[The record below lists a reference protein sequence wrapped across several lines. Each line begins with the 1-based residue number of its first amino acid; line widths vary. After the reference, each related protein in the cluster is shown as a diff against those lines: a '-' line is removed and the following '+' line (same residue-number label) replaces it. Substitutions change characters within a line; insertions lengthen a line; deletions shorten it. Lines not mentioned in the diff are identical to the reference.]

1 MRTKKVYIFA
11 SACLVLLVVFTI
23 KACQA
28 RRPRLSDGFPLKQ
41 IWETRLK
48 DKIEHLSIS
57 DDGFVFVRTKRTLTC
72 LSADTGEVQ
81 WTFGISKQIIS
92 SPAVI
97 HDRGVY
103 LADGKMIWALD
114 PKNGNPFWRKPL
126 EDSAAWVT
134 DVDDKSLLVNMPSDE
149 ARAYTTADGELLWS
163 TFVSSR
169 GPMNAYLDED
179 IAYIIDLS
187 IKALDTQTGK
197 TLWSKE
203 SGIVSRNAY
212 DNEGVLFYEYWENS
226 DSSQKSIRAF
236 DVHSQKRL
244 WETKVSDENI
254 NRIVTHENNVI
265 VLGSDKVHVMRSN
278 DGVVVW
284 EVGFFEP
291 RLAAVV
297 GEDIYILE
305 GFNRKIRAFQL
316 ATGKYLGALQ
326 TVPVIFEVKEER
338 MIANQGTL
346 IYADNDTLYGFMNES
361 H

>member
-1 MRTKKVYIFA
+1 MRTKKVYIF
-11 SACLVLLVVFTI
+11 SSTCLLLLVVFTI
-23 KACQA
+23 KICQA
-28 RRPRLSDGFPLKQ
+28 QRPTLSDGFPLKQ

-48 DKIEHLSIS
+48 DKVEDLSVS
-57 DDGFVFVRTKRTLTC
+57 DDGIVFARTKRTLTC

-81 WTFGISKQIIS
+81 WTFGISKQVIP

-103 LADGKMIWALD
+103 LADGEMIWALD

-126 EDSAAWVT
+126 DGPSVLVT
-134 DVDDKSLLVNMPSDE
+134 DADNKSLLVYITSYE
-149 ARAYTTADGELLWS
+149 VRAYTTADGELLWS
-163 TFVSSR
+163 TFVASR
-169 GPMNAYLDED
+169 GPMNAYLDGD

-187 IKALDTQTGK
+187 IKALDAQTGK
-197 TLWSKE
+197 VLWSKE
-203 SGIVSRNAY
+203 SGLIGRNAY
-212 DNEGVLFYEYWENS
+212 DNEGILFYEYWKNW
-226 DSSQKSIRAF
+226 DSLQKSIRAF

-254 NRIVTHENNVI
+254 NRIVIHENNVI

-326 TVPVIFEVKEER
+326 AFPVIFEIEQER
-338 MIANQGTL
+338 MIGSQRTLLFANE
-346 IYADNDTLYGFMNES
+346 NSVYGYRK
-361 H
+361 